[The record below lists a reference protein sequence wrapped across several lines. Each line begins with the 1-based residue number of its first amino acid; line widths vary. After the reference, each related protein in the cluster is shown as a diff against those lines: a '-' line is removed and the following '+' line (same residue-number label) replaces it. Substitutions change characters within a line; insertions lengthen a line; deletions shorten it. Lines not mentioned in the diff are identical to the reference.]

1 MSPWQNEGELE
12 PGNPPTAFSYH
23 ACSSTVRPTSF
34 IRYFSSGKSQIL
46 EINFDLSGPR
56 LPRAVPTIPQ
66 YTNTDVLF
74 CHHFNGD
81 VRKSDF

>member
-1 MSPWQNEGELE
+1 MSLWQNEGIPE
-12 PGNPPTAFSYH
+12 PGNIPSAFSYH

-74 CHHFNGD
+74 CDHFEHG
-81 VRKSDF
+81 VIKPDF

>member
-1 MSPWQNEGELE
+1 MSPWQNEGISE
-12 PGNPPTAFSYH
+12 PGNSPSAFPYH

-46 EINFDLSGPR
+46 EIKFDLSGRR

-66 YTNTDVLF
+66 YTNTDVPF
-74 CHHFNGD
+74 CHHFDGD
-81 VRKSDF
+81 VIK

>member
-1 MSPWQNEGELE
+1 MSPWQNEGISEL
-12 PGNPPTAFSYH
+12 GNLPTAFFYH

-34 IRYFSSGKSQIL
+34 IRCFSSGKSQIL

-66 YTNTDVLF
+66 YTNADVLF
-74 CHHFNGD
+74 CHHFDRG